1 MKYYDLLFVGLM
13 QIGEKTAYKGISEY
27 VASWGISLIIE
38 LNLICLLIWTPGQS
52 ILAKTYIW
60 ITLFITLIFINI
72 KYYNYRKI
80 TLDRLY
86 NDLTVKFRPNM
97 TSGELFAII
106 MILESVIIPPIL
118 ILSHK

>member
-1 MKYYDLLFVGLM
+1 M
-13 QIGEKTAYKGISEY
+13 QIGDKTVYKGIPEY

-38 LNLICLLIWTPGQS
+38 LNLICLLIWTPWQS
-52 ILAKTYIW
+52 ILTKSYIL
-60 ITLFITLIFINI
+60 ITLFVVLIFLNI
-72 KYYNYRKI
+72 KYYKYRKI

-106 MILESVIIPPIL
+106 MILESVIIPPIF
-118 ILSHK
+118 IIANK